1 MYKEHFGLREIPF
14 SIAPDPGYLYLGE
27 QHREALA
34 HLVYG
39 INSAG
44 GCVLLTGEVGTGKTT
59 VCRCLLEQLPVNTDI
74 AFIYNPKLTVEEL
87 LATVCDELRIPYPDG
102 TKSIK
107 VFIDA
112 INAYLL
118 ENFSKGRKTVII
130 LEEAQNLSPEVLE
143 EIRLL
148 TNLETNRQKL
158 LQVIM
163 VGQPELREMLS
174 KPELRQLSQRITAR
188 YHLEPLPETDVSSYV
203 NYRLEV
209 AGAKSSLFPESL
221 MPAIYRLSKGV
232 PRLINLICDRALLG
246 AYVQGRDSVDNKT
259 LYVAAKEVLG
269 TSDIRL
275 RNIRPLQW
283 AAAVILFISLGVALS
298 AAYYNQKPRTEMRE
312 LPVIAQTPKAT
323 PAVVKVGTLRWPATL
338 PLEKSKSMAYYALLR
353 EWGSSYDKEDPSS
366 VCEQVIGKGLRC
378 MGGTSS
384 FDKVVRLNRPA
395 VIRLMDEKGEVYYAA
410 LKSVNGTLALC
421 SIAGE
426 DRTVDIGEI
435 KSLWYDEYSILW
447 QIPPAYKGILHPGDR
462 SPVIQWLN
470 KKLSAIQGRKPRDL
484 QEAIYDKTLV
494 GWVKEFQRNEG
505 IPATGYVGPRTIIQ
519 INNKAGSNEPKLIKK
534 GEGA

>member
-1 MYKEHFGLREIPF
+1 M
-14 SIAPDPGYLYLGE
+14 PGGF
-27 QHREALA
+27 
-34 HLVYG
+34 
-39 INSAG
+39 
-44 GCVLLTGEVGTGKTT
+44 VLLTGEVGTGKTT
-59 VCRCLLEQLPVNTDI
+59 VCRCLLEQLPANTDI

-87 LATVCDELRIPYPDG
+87 LASVCDELRIPYPEG

-246 AYVQGRDSVDNKT
+246 AYVQGRDSVDSKT

-269 TSDIRL
+269 TSDITAPEYQTATMGSR
-275 RNIRPLQW
+275 RNSFHLSWSGSFSCLLQSETP
-283 AAAVILFISLGVALS
+283 AGDERTACYFENTESNAGSCEGGHPPVACDS
-298 AAYYNQKPRTEMRE
+298 AARK
-312 LPVIAQTPKAT
+312 
-323 PAVVKVGTLRWPATL
+323 
-338 PLEKSKSMAYYALLR
+338 
-353 EWGSSYDKEDPSS
+353 
-366 VCEQVIGKGLRC
+366 EQVHGL
-378 MGGTSS
+378 
-384 FDKVVRLNRPA
+384 
-395 VIRLMDEKGEVYYAA
+395 
-410 LKSVNGTLALC
+410 
-421 SIAGE
+421 
-426 DRTVDIGEI
+426 
-435 KSLWYDEYSILW
+435 
-447 QIPPAYKGILHPGDR
+447 
-462 SPVIQWLN
+462 
-470 KKLSAIQGRKPRDL
+470 
-484 QEAIYDKTLV
+484 
-494 GWVKEFQRNEG
+494 
-505 IPATGYVGPRTIIQ
+505 
-519 INNKAGSNEPKLIKK
+519 
-534 GEGA
+534 